1 MDMLYKRISQE
12 KAREM
17 MEKLNEYIILDVR
30 TKEEF
35 QEEHIKGAVNIP
47 NEDIGDEYILDFDLD
62 TCILVYCR
70 SGHRSLNASAK
81 LGLMGYTNIYEFGGI
96 NTWKYEIER

>member
-35 QEEHIKGAVNIP
+35 QEGHIKGAVNIP
-47 NEDIGDEYILDFDLD
+47 NKDIGDEYILDVDLD

-70 SGHRSLNASAK
+70 SGHRSLQAAAK
-81 LGLMGYTNIYEFGGI
+81 LALMGYDNIYEFGGI
-96 NTWKYEIER
+96 ITWEYEITK